1 MNPKMVSALAI
12 DPGPRS
18 SALAYLSVNLEDS
31 LSKNHGIIPMWA
43 EDLENEQLRLFL
55 RGRSRS
61 TWYVN
66 GWPLPNVLVV
76 ETMAT
81 IYEAGGAR
89 DPLITLT
96 WQGRLM
102 EAFSSFVEDAGKDPV
117 VIEVTRSQAT
127 SAVGANA
134 RGKGA
139 PGKDAQVR
147 RALIDAYG
155 GDAVAFGKRCAAC
168 KGKGIV
174 KSAVPGEDVVVRII
188 AGRAKTVCGVCAGG
202 GFDPPRGPLHGWKG
216 SHVFAALACAFAAFR
231 PGGLYGVSR
240 GPT

>member
-1 MNPKMVSALAI
+1 MNPKTISALAI

-18 SALAYLSVNLEDS
+18 SALAYLSVDLGDS
-31 LSKNHGIIPMWA
+31 LSKSHGIIPMWA
-43 EDLENEQLRLFL
+43 GDLENEALRLFL
-55 RGRSRS
+55 RGRYRS
-61 TWYVN
+61 PWYVN
-66 GWPLPNVLVV
+66 GWPLPSVLVV

-102 EAFSSFVEDAGKDPV
+102 EAFASSVEDAGKEPV

-155 GDAVAFGKRCAAC
+155 GDAVAFGKRCGAC
-168 KGKGIV
+168 KGKGV
-174 KSAVPGEDVVVRII
+174 
-188 AGRAKTVCGVCAGG
+188 AGRAKTVCYACGGG

-216 SHVFAALACAFAAFR
+216 SHVFAALACAFAVFR
-231 PGGLYGVSR
+231 PGGLYYQEKK
-240 GPT
+240 P